1 MHNFSHCFV
10 AVSTLAGCIY
20 LPLQV
25 ISLALEATEGTA
37 WQLITDHQTRDT
49 ARQAVAPTVLL
60 QVTFSSIAT
69 LGGAA
74 VASVWW
80 LIPAFHSHADPI
92 TLALAGGAKG
102 LIVSIWLSVPVL
114 GPIVPKSLPVEIF
127 GKIVPHHGRDLW
139 HGVGLFIMGDIG
151 YLFILLVFSEVFYLI
166 NNHFHFY
173 FPSNDFH
180 FLW

>member
-1 MHNFSHCFV
+1 MHNFSDCFV
-10 AVSTLAGCIY
+10 AVSTLAGCIF
-20 LPLQV
+20 LPLAV
-25 ISLALEATEGTA
+25 IGLALDARRR
-37 WQLITDHQTRDT
+37 ITDRRTRDV
-49 ARQAVAPTVLL
+49 ARQAVAPVVLL

-92 TLALAGGAKG
+92 TVALAGGGKG
-102 LIVSIWLSVPVL
+102 LIVSIWLTVPVL
-114 GPIVPKSLPVEIF
+114 GPILRTSLPVEIF
-127 GKIVPHHGRDLW
+127 GKIEPPHRRDFW
-139 HGVGLFIMGDIG
+139 HGVVLMDTSYIF
-151 YLFILLVFSEVFYLI
+151 LLLVFSEVFYFI
-166 NNHFHFY
+166 NNHSLY